1 MCGGFCLLVCLGGVW
16 NLSVVFQD
24 SWRKPQVR
32 KGDLQAS
39 AEMSEKAD
47 KCFVPARFDGRTM
60 ATQQQCER
68 EGRLVSRQTIVF
80 ALEDEIPADE
90 VEKGRSGEL
99 LKERFENHE
108 GRT

>member
-16 NLSVVFQD
+16 NLSVVF
-24 SWRKPQVR
+24 QVR